1 MRHKVFAALSALL
14 LMGGVAACGSDDEG
28 GSGTGDSAST
38 ANKDPLKVALI
49 PPSSGA
55 LAVFGADAVKAWEFA
70 AEEVNAKGG
79 VNGHKV
85 ELIKSST
92 DAQPA
97 NTVRAARKAV
107 TQDGAQVHRRG
118 HDLARARRA
127 AAAARGHERGL
138 DQRARQGRRA
148 DRRGLQPERVP
159 RGPEHVD
166 GHQRDHVELS
176 KLPAET
182 WAIQAVD
189 YATGHTAAENFK
201 KAAEAAGKKVVLE
214 QYAPL
219 NTTEFGS
226 YITKLK
232 NSGADGLFA
241 VEYGA
246 DGVAFVNQGDQF
258 KLFDQFDTVLGFNM
272 VSEPLFKALGDK
284 IVGFYNNL
292 GYDRSGDTPMNKA
305 FVDAWTAK
313 EGSAPYYV
321 EADNYLAAQIAVR
334 GRQEGRQR
342 RPGQGQGGHERPQ
355 LRQHRRPGDD
365 GQGPPAGAPE
375 LRRPGRRGRRRARL
389 EGRCRSGRLQDP
401 SDARPGLQGVGERV
415 LLPPWAASRA
425 AHGLLQRTRNPT

>member
-14 LMGGVAACGSDDEG
+14 LMGGAAACGSDDG
-28 GSGTGDSAST
+28 GDTGSGNSSQ

-49 PPSSGA
+49 PPGSGA
-55 LAVFGADAVKAWEFA
+55 LATFGADAVKAWEFA
-70 AEEVNAKGG
+70 AEEANAKGG

-85 ELIKSST
+85 EIIKSST

-107 TQDGAQVHRRG
+107 TQDGAQYIGAVMTS
-118 HDLARARRA
+118 
-127 AAAARGHERGL
+127 
-138 DQRARQGRRA
+138 
-148 DRRGLQPERVP
+148 
-159 RGPEHVD
+159 PEH
-166 GHQRDHVELS
+166 GALQQQLAGMNALS
-176 KLPAET
+176 INALGKDDALTGEGCSPNAFRAVQSTSMDINAITASLKELPAET

-189 YATGHTAAENFK
+189 FSTGHTSAKNFK

-232 NSGADGLFA
+232 SSGADGLFA

-246 DGVAFVNQGDQF
+246 DGVAFVNQGAQF

-272 VSEPLFKALGDK
+272 VSEPLFETLGDK
-284 IVGFYNNL
+284 VVGFYNNL
-292 GYDRSGDTPMNKA
+292 GYDRAADTPMNKA

-321 EADNYLAAQIAVR
+321 EADNYLGAQMLFEAVKKADSVDPAKVKAAMNGLSFDSIAGQVTMGKDHQLLRPSYVGQIVKDGDALGWKVVAEAD
-334 GRQEGRQR
+334 GSKT
-342 RPGQGQGGHERPQ
+342 RPTP
-355 LRQHRRPGDD
+355 D
-365 GQGPPAGAPE
+365 PACKA
-375 LRRPGRRGRRRARL
+375 
-389 EGRCRSGRLQDP
+389 
-401 SDARPGLQGVGERV
+401 
-415 LLPPWAASRA
+415 
-425 AHGLLQRTRNPT
+425 